1 MSFVLLF
8 TIVFLFFLVKNYR
21 KTFLAIIVFA
31 PFISQF
37 KSPVVGMNLMTLW
50 SVLSFVVVSFRIKW
64 NFLKIKNFPV
74 KLAFVLLAA
83 SLFLANYFSTSKH
96 WIPTI
101 TTIIVS
107 VVNVF
112 FFWYLFSEKKDSML
126 FVIKCCFL
134 FGFCVSVYSL
144 FETVT
149 RSNFYIE
156 MVNSLDLYI
165 NRTYISEIR
174 YGLKRSQSL
183 FSMHTTNGA
192 VAFILFFVLQYSEK
206 MRELLRHKKLFDL
219 TKRLLFCTV
228 FFSGARSAIVGFL
241 IALLSLCSIK
251 KLKSRNGLVVIVML
265 GIVCVGI
272 SDYIESVFYSIQNTS
287 SISGSNSDMRGLQF
301 GVAEYYLRK
310 NFLFGNGVAYTWNE
324 ASRLFHKELLGAES
338 LWIPIAIDQGV
349 FGIFSYVVLLLST
362 IFYSLKNHEKKLVY
376 FIGGF
381 WIFNTMSSLPGVNI
395 TYLFVWVF
403 VIVETKKIY
412 KRSEDVL
419 VNNNSCI

>member
-1 MSFVLLF
+1 MSIVLLL
-8 TIVFLFFLVKNYR
+8 TIVFLFFLVRNYR
-21 KTFLAIIVFA
+21 KTFLAIVVFA
-31 PFISQF
+31 PLINQF

-64 NFLKIKNFPV
+64 NFSKIKAFPM
-74 KLAFVLLAA
+74 KLPFVLLAA
-83 SLFLANYFSTSKH
+83 SLFFANYFSTSKH
-96 WIPTI
+96 WGPTI

-107 VVNVF
+107 AANVF
-112 FFWYLFSEKKDSML
+112 FFWYLLSEKKESLL
-126 FVIKCCFL
+126 FVIRCCFL

-144 FETVT
+144 FETVS

-156 MVNSLDLYI
+156 MVNSLDLYV
-165 NRTYISEIR
+165 NRTYVSEIR

-192 VAFILFFVLQYSEK
+192 VAFILFFVLFCSEGV
-206 MRELLRHKKLFDL
+206 RGYLRHKKLFDL
-219 TKRLLFCTV
+219 TQRLLFCTV
-228 FFSGARSAIVGFL
+228 FFSGARSAIIGFL
-241 IALLSLCSIK
+241 VALLSLFSIK
-251 KLKSRNGLVVIVML
+251 KIKSKSGLAAIMIL

-272 SDYIESVFYSIQNTS
+272 SDYIENLFLSIQNTS
-287 SISGSNSDMRGLQF
+287 SISGSNSDMRNLQF

-310 NFLFGNGVAYTWNE
+310 NFVFGNGVAYTWNE

-338 LWIPIAIDQGV
+338 LWIPVAIDQGM

-362 IFYSLKNHEKKLVY
+362 IFYALKCHEKKMVY
-376 FIGGF
+376 FIVGF

-403 VIVETKKIY
+403 IIVKVKMMEG
-412 KRSEDVL
+412 RSEYVL